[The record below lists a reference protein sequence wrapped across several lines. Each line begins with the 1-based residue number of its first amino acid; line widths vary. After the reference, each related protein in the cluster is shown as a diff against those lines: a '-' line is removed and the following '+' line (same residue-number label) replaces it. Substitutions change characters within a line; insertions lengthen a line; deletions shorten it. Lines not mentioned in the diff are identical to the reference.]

1 MLGFVA
7 VVFGGVWGCGGVV
20 HSTRYDPSLNRLI
33 QGPGYFLKS
42 LLERKRRQF
51 VQWKV
56 VAVTTPR
63 GTLASSS

>member
-1 MLGFVA
+1 M
-7 VVFGGVWGCGGVV
+7 

-42 LLERKRRQF
+42 LLEGKRRRF